1 MNNLVN
7 FFFKLKVLI
16 IIGLVT
22 IVTLFVFML
31 NITATLTKGAQF
43 TASDFTQEMDRFQ
56 QLHQLQ
62 SEFAKEQL
70 FFSYLMLDPNNTEAL
85 NYWNRR
91 RDISQKLLSLKIA
104 DVSEAVSA
112 HDRFLEDAG
121 RLISLKKKFSV
132 ENRSVKKVLKEGEVV
147 EEQLKHIA
155 LSIQA
160 QGNEKASALSAQ
172 FNQLGPITKAVEA
185 VMVLV
190 VLFFIITF
198 IRFVAKP
205 VVHITDVAKGIAKG
219 DLSVPLTVYS
229 KGEVGEMALA
239 FRSVMDYIKDMAH
252 VAQAVSEGN
261 LALSIEPRSTVD
273 IMGNAF
279 AKMTEGLKG
288 MLVQIREAAIYLSAQ
303 SEKLL
308 ATAKTEEK
316 HTETEAA
323 ALLEA
328 STTLEE
334 LSTSQRQISQNA
346 RNVTFIAEQTGSAVL
361 EGEHA
366 IASTV
371 DRLREIKVKAEGIA
385 NRTLQLSRK
394 AQEIGKIT
402 ITIKEITEQINLLA
416 VNAAIEAAR
425 AGEEGKGF
433 AVVAAEIRRLSERA
447 DRAAE
452 DIAQII
458 EDMQS
463 STQLTVLST
472 EEGTKAVDAGVN
484 AAGGAAEM
492 FNKIRKMVLDTVSSV
507 KDVLATV
514 EEQDAATQ
522 QINQSIQ
529 DLDEG
534 MRQAVIDMRELV
546 ESAGELESVSRR
558 FMVLVGRFNLGTN
571 GAKVDENKLARF

>member
-1 MNNLVN
+1 MSNLVN

-85 NYWNRR
+85 NYWNRH

-104 DVSEAVSA
+104 DVSGAVSA
-112 HDRFLEDAG
+112 HDRFLEDAA

-132 ENRSVKKVLKEGEVV
+132 ENRSVKNVLKEGEVV

-185 VMVLV
+185 VTVLV

-252 VAQAVSEGN
+252 AAQAVSEGN
-261 LALSIEPRSTVD
+261 LALPIKPRSTVD
-273 IMGNAF
+273 VMGNAF

-288 MLVQIREAAIYLSAQ
+288 MLVQIREAAVYLSAQ

-308 ATAKTEEK
+308 VTAKTEEK

-371 DRLREIKVKAEGIA
+371 DHLKEIKVKAEGIA
-385 NRTLQLSRK
+385 NRTLQLNRK

-472 EEGTKAVDAGVN
+472 EEGAKAVDAGVN

-507 KDVLATV
+507 KDVLSTV

-558 FMVLVGRFNLGTN
+558 FMVLVGRFNLGAN
-571 GAKVDENKLARF
+571 GVKVDENKLARF